1 MANIVC
7 PKCRSNNIDFQ
18 VQQETKTITKTKSKY
33 REKRHGFFWWV
44 FIGSWW
50 WMIDLF
56 LWIFLFLPRVLLHI
70 GRKRKYVG
78 GSKTVSK
85 DKVKYRTICV
95 CQNCGYNWKK

>member
-7 PKCRSNNIDFQ
+7 PKCGSNNIDFQ
-18 VQQETKTITKTKSKY
+18 VQQETKTVTKTKSKY
-33 REKRHGFFWWV
+33 KEKRHGFFWWA
-44 FIGSWW
+44 FIGWWW

-70 GRKRKYVG
+70 GRKRKYVSD
-78 GSKTVSK
+78 SKTVSK